1 MSKYRSNPCVI
12 DSIRF
17 ASQKEGKRYQ
27 ELLLL
32 QKAKKICNLKL
43 QPKFLIEINGKK
55 ICTYIADFEY
65 DRILTASF
73 SKNGGFLER
82 ICEDC
87 KGFKTP
93 IYRLKKKLM
102 NAVYG
107 IIITET

>member
-1 MSKYRSNPCVI
+1 MNKYRSKPCVI
-12 DSIRF
+12 DGIRF

-32 QKAKKICNLKL
+32 QKAKKISNLRL
-43 QPKFLIEINGKK
+43 QPKYVIEVNSYK
-55 ICTYIADFEY
+55 ICIYIADFEY
-65 DRILTASF
+65 YRIS
-73 SKNGGFLER
+73 NGEPVE
-82 ICEDC
+82 IITEDA

>member
-1 MSKYRSNPCVI
+1 MNKYRSKPCII
-12 DSIRF
+12 DGIRF

-32 QKAKKICNLKL
+32 QKAKKIKNLRL
-43 QPKFLIEINGKK
+43 QPKYPISINNKK

-65 DRILTASF
+65 YRLS
-73 SKNGGFLER
+73 NGESVE
-82 ICEDC
+82 IITEDC
-87 KGFKTP
+87 KGFLTP
-93 IYRLKKKLM
+93 IYKIKRKLM

>member
-1 MSKYRSNPCVI
+1 MNKYRSKPCVI
-12 DSIRF
+12 DGIRF

-32 QKAKKICNLKL
+32 QKAKKIKNLRL
-43 QPKFLIEINGKK
+43 QPKYPISINNKK

-65 DRILTASF
+65 YRLLSR
-73 SKNGGFLER
+73 NGECVE
-82 ICEDC
+82 IITEDC

-93 IYRLKKKLM
+93 VYRLKKKLM

-107 IIITET
+107 IIITEI